1 MFDTE
6 RTLYTNFYKY
16 LTIAILLIGFISGI
30 GFGYAFSIENTIAAE
45 FSWQEDEIEKE
56 FNAIAMLITW
66 ISTFVVCIIPLSI
79 YSICTRLEMII
90 NNTYPKRKQK
100 NIEIDTETESNNQ
113 RKIEKFSWE

>member
-1 MFDTE
+1 MK

-56 FNAIAMLITW
+56 FNAIAMLIIW
-66 ISTFVVCIIPLSI
+66 ISTFAVCIIPLSI